1 MTSIVI
7 PLTEEK
13 FEALKKRAQEYNIP
27 PEQLVQAAVDELL
40 IRQDDKFKRALE
52 YVLEKNKEL
61 YQRLAGWNI

>member
-1 MTSIVI
+1 MTNILV

-13 FEALKKRAQEYNIP
+13 LEALKKRAQEYNIR

-40 IRQDDKFKRALE
+40 VRQDDKFKHALE

-61 YQRLAGWNI
+61 YQRLA